1 MAELKNLPLVSAVIP
16 TYRRPEL
23 VLRAVNC
30 CLAQTYP
37 NMEVVVVVDG
47 PDAEVE
53 AVLAAVNDDRLQVV
67 VNPVNSGQAQCRNL
81 GVRNARG
88 EWIAFLDDDD
98 EWMPTKL
105 ERQLA
110 LPMPPSGRVL
120 LSCRSAYVT
129 PHGTSVRPRERY
141 DGKLPIDEWLFDRRQ
156 MFGGQSFIQTS
167 SLLLPKTLFDESVF
181 PAHGQHEDWEFVIT
195 AVKRLGAQLLTAPEI
210 LVRHHAEEERP
221 SLSASGRLDGS
232 LRWIA
237 GMQGS
242 VTKRAF
248 SGFCLT
254 VVANQARRS
263 GGWRPFAHLLFL
275 AFRHGRPTPVQ
286 LFVFL
291 TVWGIPPRLHK
302 VLRRLRPGTGQ
313 PATGSVAGEP
323 RVAS

>member
-1 MAELKNLPLVSAVIP
+1 MPLVSIVIP
-16 TYRRPEL
+16 TRGRPTL
-23 VLRAVNC
+23 LARAVRSV
-30 CLAQTYP
+30 LDQSITDI
-37 NMEVVVVVDG
+37 EVIVIVDG
-47 PDAEVE
+47 TDAETEVRLGAIE
-53 AVLAAVNDDRLQVV
+53 DRRLRFH
-67 VNPVNSGQAQCRNL
+67 VNPASIGSGAARNV
-81 GVRNARG
+81 GARLAG
-88 EWIAFLDDDD
+88 GTWIAFLDDDD